1 MSIIDQLLPGRYA
14 AAHADKNFTAKPGDL
29 FSALLETEILTSI
42 TTLGDFNRHSKEAIT
57 REYRQY
63 NDTDELSI
71 ARAKPT
77 SKDMVTER
85 EDRGQYDTQENHIN
99 NDYNDRPRVHEH
111 YAEDKNQSEY
121 KSPVFYE
128 KGNPKV
134 DASDN
139 VQQKIDAPDNKV
151 NKFEN
156 SEDNSLGANQ
166 DITKASKDSEIS
178 GAQNPSVINNS
189 EKKETSTESIIGA
202 NIVSDGPD
210 TAIPPSPMSADQAI
224 ANTVATKPNSENN
237 IIQNN
242 TMSAS
247 KNENISI
254 QHNKGLK
261 LKNEEDHSQPN
272 LSQGQSSNLLHA
284 ISEDQNLR
292 GVLAGNSSNNT
303 ISGFSKLVSNV
314 KSGTSPTTDSETL
327 QATLKITSIPTG
339 KLSSTQ
345 DYSNIKVNDAGLIPD
360 INTAVIPSKGDQ
372 MSTNHLVSAQ
382 TSLGSME
389 NSVIS
394 QVAQTQEQQVANV
407 PASPTTSLSSRL
419 TSSNILLQQE
429 GTPNSTDASSTAL
442 NKAATPKNS
451 VEASKLPSLPQ
462 DIKVEIKDT
471 VQPAVSRVN
480 NTTGGNILLA
490 QQMAET
496 AIPLP
501 LQGSISQRASTSM
514 PSVLPGS
521 EHQASLD
528 VAANSGNKSPGF
540 NFQNNNS
547 FSGSNGAAA
556 NNQSLGNTATG
567 QLTSDGSQN
576 AASRSTAP
584 SGAITP
590 SSMTS
595 GLETNSATR
604 SDGPSSQFSLS
615 QNASTTNTTNNIT
628 AQLAN
633 KPIMQPAT
641 NQVFV
646 QLTRAV
652 QNGENKITIQLRPE
666 ELGRVEVK
674 LDIAGDGRVKAMVMA
689 DKPETLDLLQ
699 RDSRTLERALQ
710 ESGLKTDNNSLSFNL
725 QGKESNSQ
733 SQLSTNNQPD
743 SQNNDQSGNETE
755 GDSTN
760 EAPVPSTAIGMTP
773 DGAIN
778 VLA

>member
-1 MSIIDQLLPGRYA
+1 MCIRDRYA

-29 FSALLETEILTSI
+29 FSALLETEILASI
-42 TTLGDFNRHSKEAIT
+42 TTHGDFDRHSKGGIT
-57 REYRQY
+57 REY
-63 NDTDELSI
+63 NDPDELSLG
-71 ARAKPT
+71 RANPA

-85 EDRGQYDTQENHIN
+85 EDRGRYDNQEKHIN
-99 NDYNDRPRVHEH
+99 NDYDDRSRAHDH

-121 KSPVFYE
+121 KRPAFYE

-151 NKFEN
+151 NKFKN

-166 DITKASKDSEIS
+166 DITKASNDSEIS

-189 EKKETSTESIIGA
+189 EPKETSTESIIGA

-237 IIQNN
+237 IIQNH
-242 TMSAS
+242 TTSAS

-261 LKNEEDHSQPN
+261 LKNEEDHSQRN

-314 KSGTSPTTDSETL
+314 KSETSPIRDGETL
-327 QATLKITSIPTG
+327 QATLKTTSIPTG

-360 INTAVIPSKGDQ
+360 INTAVTPGKGDQ
-372 MSTNHLVSAQ
+372 ISTNHLVSAQ

-407 PASPTTSLSSRL
+407 TASPTTSLSSRL

-496 AIPLP
+496 GIPLP
-501 LQGSISQRASTSM
+501 LQGSVSQRAGTSM
-514 PSVLPGS
+514 PSVLPSS
-521 EHQASLD
+521 EHQTSLD
-528 VAANSGNKSPGF
+528 VAANSGNKSSGF

-733 SQLSTNNQPD
+733 GQLSTNNQPD